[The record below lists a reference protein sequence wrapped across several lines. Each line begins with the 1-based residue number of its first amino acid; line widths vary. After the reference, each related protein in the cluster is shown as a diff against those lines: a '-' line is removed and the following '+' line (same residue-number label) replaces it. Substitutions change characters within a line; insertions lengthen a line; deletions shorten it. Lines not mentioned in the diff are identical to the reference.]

1 MNDQEKAY
9 LRRALEE
16 KLLTI
21 EQVDELR
28 KEIERTGRPLM
39 EVVSS
44 GTRMGLLSTP
54 PAPAVPPAPATPPS
68 SAKRPGHF
76 AKAAKIPP
84 LYAALLAASCLIFS
98 GLLIATVVKMRANT
112 AKDRELAIE
121 QSKNMTETE
130 RLSAEAR
137 VGYQRSIIEARESK
151 AKQSLAK
158 AREAMARAGDRP
170 TSNPEVVLALN
181 EAFVGYNG
189 YLDVL
194 PDDAD
199 VRIERAKT
207 HQMRRNYDLAI
218 ADLERAAQLK
228 PERAQALKDQVSQL
242 RLLLARNPK

>member
-28 KEIERTGRPLM
+28 KEIDRTGRPLM

-54 PAPAVPPAPATPPS
+54 PTPAPPPRP
-68 SAKRPGHF
+68 SAPIDVPKP

-98 GLLIATVVKMRANT
+98 GLLIATVVKMRENT
-112 AKDRELAIE
+112 AKDRELGIE

-151 AKQSLAK
+151 ARQSLAK
-158 AREAMARAGDRP
+158 AREAMARVGDRP
-170 TSNPEVVLALN
+170 SSNPEVVLALN

-194 PDDAD
+194 PNDAD
-199 VRIERAKT
+199 VRIERART

-218 ADLERAAQLK
+218 
-228 PERAQALKDQVSQL
+228 S
-242 RLLLARNPK
+242 

>member
-16 KLLTI
+16 KILTI

-28 KEIERTGRPLM
+28 KEIQRTGRPLM
-39 EVVSS
+39 ELVSS
-44 GTRMGLLSTP
+44 GMRMGMPLPSPVPASPPRST
-54 PAPAVPPAPATPPS
+54 APIAVPQQP
-68 SAKRPGHF
+68 
-76 AKAAKIPP
+76 KAAKIPP

-98 GLLIATVVKMRANT
+98 GLLVATVIKMRENT
-112 AKDRELAIE
+112 TKDRELAIE

-151 AKQSLAK
+151 AKQALAK
-158 AREAMARAGDRP
+158 AREAMARAGDKP
-170 TSNPEVVLALN
+170 ASAPEVVLALN

-189 YLDVL
+189 YLDVI

-228 PERAQALKDQVSQL
+228 PERAQALRDQVSQL